1 MLRKSIE
8 LDLVEQKRYEE
19 VKNQLRKRKQ
29 RDIALIFDKVVAD
42 FLNKYGLG
50 KKFFEENF
58 FQDIA
63 NNYSD
68 VCKRA
73 VDYYNNTNK
82 EISIAR
88 QKMLKEYGYN
98 DDKEY
103 KEAVSFDGTK
113 EILGFPSYLN
123 PDKSLVV
130 IKSKFAEPF
139 IKYLNELYQTKILE
153 LLKHEIKRVKN
164 GGGSSK
170 TANGE
175 YTVVSLFNDYQTLIF
190 LFLDMR
196 LKCTNVI
203 SYDRLAYGK
212 ITYATILE
220 ATKELVEE
228 RDEELLAYTG
238 KQEIV
243 DRWAKGGKKASTSD
257 YKRVYGEL
265 NNEYILNKDA
275 VIDYSN
281 NMNYDLAM
289 LRMTKYE
296 ENKYYE
302 RISMIQVL
310 QDAYNNAK
318 SAGKVFK
325 FGDRIKAN
333 KLIDLVVSRYPEI
346 GEAQIL
352 KDIEEKS
359 FRSQAAINYDD
370 ACKDIE
376 DGMVNINVMLNYTY
390 EMNPKDY
397 NEQMAE
403 KLAEIERVEREN
415 IKATDADYDE
425 YENRLISENL
435 GPQFVEGY
443 VDKIDEIKYK
453 TWNMIDN
460 QNNQNN
466 QNNENNGNK

>member
-19 VKNQLRKRKQ
+19 VKEQLRKRKQ
-29 RDIALIFDKVVAD
+29 RDVATIFDKVVAE

-50 KKFFEENF
+50 KKFFEDNF

-82 EISIAR
+82 EISVAR

-153 LLKHEIKRVKN
+153 LLKHEIKRVKS
-164 GGGSSK
+164 GQGSSK
-170 TANGE
+170 TSDGE

-196 LKCTNVI
+196 LRCTNVVP
-203 SYDRLAYGK
+203 YNRLGYGK
-212 ITYATILE
+212 ISYSKIIE
-220 ATKELVEE
+220 EVKELVEE
-228 RDEELLAYTG
+228 RDNDLLAYTG
-238 KQEIV
+238 KQEII
-243 DRWAKGGKKASTSD
+243 DRWTKGGRNASRDD
-257 YKRVYGEL
+257 YKRVYNEL

-275 VIDYSN
+275 VIDYGN

-296 ENKYYE
+296 ENKYFE

-310 QDAYNNAK
+310 QDSY
-318 SAGKVFK
+318 SATSSIGKVMK
-325 FGDRIKAN
+325 FGDKIKAN
-333 KLIDLVVSRYPEI
+333 KLVDLVVARYPEI
-346 GEAQIL
+346 GEEQIL

-376 DGMVNINVMLNYTY
+376 DGMVNINMMLNYTY

-397 NEQMAE
+397 DEQMVA
-403 KLAEIERVEREN
+403 KLSEIERVERES

-443 VDKIDEIKYK
+443 VDKIDEIKFK
-453 TWNMIDN
+453 TWNMIDDKSDEAN
-460 QNNQNN
+460 K
-466 QNNENNGNK
+466 NEQK

>member
-82 EISIAR
+82 EISVAR
-88 QKMLKEYGYN
+88 QKMLKEYGYS

-153 LLKHEIKRVKN
+153 LLKHEIKRVKS
-164 GGGSSK
+164 GQGSSK
-170 TANGE
+170 TSDGE

-196 LKCTNVI
+196 LRCTNVVP
-203 SYDRLAYGK
+203 YNRLGYGK
-212 ITYATILE
+212 ISYSKIIE
-220 ATKELVEE
+220 EVKELVEE
-228 RDEELLAYTG
+228 RDNDLLAYTG
-238 KQEIV
+238 KQEII
-243 DRWAKGGKKASTSD
+243 DRWTKGGRNAKRSD
-257 YKRVYGEL
+257 YKRVYNEL

-275 VIDYSN
+275 VIDYGN

-296 ENKYYE
+296 ENKYFE

-310 QDAYNNAK
+310 KDSY
-318 SAGKVFK
+318 SATSSIGKVMK
-325 FGDRIKAN
+325 FGDKIKAN
-333 KLIDLVVSRYPEI
+333 KLVDLVVARYPEI
-346 GEAQIL
+346 GEEQIL
-352 KDIEEKS
+352 KDIEGKS

-376 DGMVNINVMLNYTY
+376 DGMVNINMMLNYTY

-397 NEQMAE
+397 DEQMVA
-403 KLAEIERVEREN
+403 KLSEIERVERES

-425 YENRLISENL
+425 Y
-435 GPQFVEGY
+435 
-443 VDKIDEIKYK
+443 
-453 TWNMIDN
+453 
-460 QNNQNN
+460 
-466 QNNENNGNK
+466 

>member
-1 MLRKSIE
+1 MLRKNIE

-19 VKNQLRKRKQ
+19 IKEQMRKKKQ
-29 RDIALIFDKVVAD
+29 RDIATIFDKVVAD

-63 NNYSD
+63 NSYSD

-82 EISIAR
+82 EISVAR
-88 QKMLKEYGYN
+88 QKMLKEYGYS

-139 IKYLNELYQTKILE
+139 IKYLNDLYQTKIIE

-164 GGGSSK
+164 GEGSSK
-170 TANGE
+170 TSDGE
-175 YTVVSLFNDYQTLIF
+175 YSVVSLFNDYLTVIF

-196 LKCTNVI
+196 LKCSNVI
-203 SYDRLAYGK
+203 SYSRLAYGK
-212 ITYATILE
+212 ITYSKIMDAV
-220 ATKELVEE
+220 KELVDE
-228 RDEELLAYTG
+228 RDDELLAYTG
-238 KQEIV
+238 KQEII
-243 DRWAKGGKKASTSD
+243 DRWTKGGENAKRSD
-257 YKRVYGEL
+257 YKRVYNEL
-265 NNEYILNKDA
+265 SNEYILNKDA

-296 ENKYYE
+296 ENKYFE

-310 QDAYNNAK
+310 QDLYN
-318 SAGKVFK
+318 SSSSLGKVVK
-325 FGDRIKAN
+325 LGDKVKAN
-333 KLIDLVVSRYPEI
+333 KLIDLVVARYPEI
-346 GEAQIL
+346 GEEQIL
-352 KDIEEKS
+352 KDISEKT

-376 DGMVNINVMLNYTY
+376 DGMVNINIMLNYTY
-390 EMNPKDY
+390 EMNPNEY
-397 NEQMAE
+397 NDQI
-403 KLAEIERVEREN
+403 LLRLSEIEKAEREN

-443 VDKIDEIKYK
+443 IDKIDEIRYK
-453 TWNMIDN
+453 TWDVMDK
-460 QNNQNN
+460 NNSNSE
-466 QNNENNGNK
+466 ENNNK